1 MIRQSDLNENIGKV
15 PPSAINFE
23 EFVLGSVLLEKNA
36 LYEIIDILNF
46 EMFYLE
52 KHRIIYQNITRL
64 FNENKPIDI
73 ITVTEEIRQNKQLDE
88 IGGAYYITKLTVN
101 VGTSSNIE
109 YHARI
114 IQQKYMQREL
124 IRISQETLNNSY
136 SEFADALELVGTL
149 ENEFIRINQNITSK
163 KILNYKD
170 VYIEVIN
177 EIREIQQHPDK
188 LTGVPSGFTEIDRHT
203 GGWQQSDLIIIAAR
217 PAMGKT
223 SFALNCA
230 INCSKLN
237 NSVAF
242 FSLEMSAKQ
251 LIRKIIASE
260 NNINLSD
267 INSGNITEYEW
278 GRINANYSN
287 IKNLFIDDSN
297 PLSTLE
303 LRAKAIR
310 LKRLHDIKLIIIDY
324 LQLMTPSGLSG
335 KDNREREISKISS
348 SLKSLAKELE
358 IPIIALSQL
367 SRDVEKRGGNKKP
380 MLSDLRESG
389 AIEQDADIVIFPFR
403 PSYYNIDNYEHKN
416 INYNS
421 KDLAVINFA
430 KGRNIETGE
439 HLLNFKAHYSKFT
452 DYEAETTIEDL
463 TEKPLFF

>member
-1 MIRQSDLNENIGKV
+1 M
-15 PPSAINFE
+15 
-23 EFVLGSVLLEKNA
+23 
-36 LYEIIDILNF
+36 
-46 EMFYLE
+46 
-52 KHRIIYQNITRL
+52 
-64 FNENKPIDI
+64 
-73 ITVTEEIRQNKQLDE
+73 
-88 IGGAYYITKLTVN
+88 
-101 VGTSSNIE
+101 
-109 YHARI
+109 
-114 IQQKYMQREL
+114 
-124 IRISQETLNNSY
+124 
-136 SEFADALELVGTL
+136 
-149 ENEFIRINQNITSK
+149 
-163 KILNYKD
+163 
-170 VYIEVIN
+170 
-177 EIREIQQHPDK
+177 
-188 LTGVPSGFTEIDRHT
+188 PSGFTEIDRHT

-348 SLKSLAKELE
+348 FILAKYF
-358 IPIIALSQL
+358 IA
-367 SRDVEKRGGNKKP
+367 
-380 MLSDLRESG
+380 
-389 AIEQDADIVIFPFR
+389 
-403 PSYYNIDNYEHKN
+403 
-416 INYNS
+416 
-421 KDLAVINFA
+421 
-430 KGRNIETGE
+430 
-439 HLLNFKAHYSKFT
+439 FKIAA
-452 DYEAETTIEDL
+452 EAASIR
-463 TEKPLFF
+463 